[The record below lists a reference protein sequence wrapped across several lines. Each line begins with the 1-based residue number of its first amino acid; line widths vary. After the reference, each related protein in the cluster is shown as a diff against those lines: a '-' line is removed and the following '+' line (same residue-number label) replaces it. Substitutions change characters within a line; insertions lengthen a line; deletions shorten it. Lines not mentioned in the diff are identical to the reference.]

1 MHWHNDS
8 GKCTLHFTS
17 YFTGKLD
24 SFGLP
29 YWKDFLKQGRLD
41 RTIASQCQSSLW
53 LFFQQVLQDLI
64 TKNPSNTA
72 SMIQTTWT
80 IPWSTKEQSSTSP
93 KASNLGELDS
103 RMDWAIESQY
113 QSSPWFFFPMGL
125 FNNMGDSETSDTM
138 IQAVENFTSYFTA
151 CKYVDGHWTRQLS
164 SNDRFE
170 PLKFIRCTSS
180 KASNLGK
187 LDSRM
192 DWTIVPQYQSIQW
205 FFPNGFV

>member
-1 MHWHNDS
+1 MHWLNDS

-24 SFGLP
+24 SFWLP

-80 IPWSTKEQSSTSP
+80 MPWSTKEQSSTSP

-113 QSSPWFFFPMGL
+113 QSSPWFFSQWVCLITWAILKPLTQWF
-125 FNNMGDSETSDTM
+125 
-138 IQAVENFTSYFTA
+138 
-151 CKYVDGHWTRQLS
+151 RQL
-164 SNDRFE
+164 
-170 PLKFIRCTSS
+170 KTSHHIS
-180 KASNLGK
+180 LLAS
-187 LDSRM
+187 
-192 DWTIVPQYQSIQW
+192 T
-205 FFPNGFV
+205 